1 MEGNI
6 MMKTATITFHS
17 AENYGAFLQAF
28 ALQQFVINEFGV
40 ENKILNYVSDH
51 MEEHYRIL
59 KKPESLQDVLRNTMM
74 IPFSRKLYKRKK
86 RFKRDQLKYLQLTE
100 RFKDTDGYNKI
111 IKEFDL
117 CIAGS
122 DQIWNLES
130 EDFSE
135 LFFLPNAKRKI
146 SYAASAGTTI
156 KDEWKP
162 QYIKYLHSFEKVCVR
177 ETNAA
182 NYFDDL
188 SLPSGKTE
196 ICIDPT
202 FLLPGA
208 TYRKMAGS
216 YSLIDKPY
224 IVYYSINN
232 NSDSMRLASQIGKQ
246 MGLPVIAIYSRVTSI
261 FAMKYGM
268 HTYFEAGPCEFLNL
282 LLNAQCVLTNSFHGT
297 ALSIIL
303 RKPFARLGLQINGEH
318 IRDDRIDSILEMTGL
333 ENRSV
338 WNLND
343 FVGLDKK
350 INWEYVEHET
360 DSQVNHAKSYLKRH
374 ILKESV

>member
-1 MEGNI
+1 ML
-6 MMKTATITFHS
+6 MKTATITFHS
-17 AENYGAFLQAF
+17 AENYGAFLQAY
-28 ALQQFVINEFGV
+28 ALQQFIINEFGV
-40 ENKILNYVSDH
+40 ENKILNYVSSH

-59 KKPESLQDVLRNTMM
+59 KWPESLKDVLRDMMM
-74 IPFSRKLYKRKK
+74 IPFSRKLYKRKM
-86 RFKRDQLKYLQLTE
+86 RFKRDQLRYLQLTQLF
-100 RFKDTDGYNKI
+100 RNTDEYNKMI
-111 IKEFDL
+111 QTFDL

-156 KDEWKP
+156 KDEWKS
-162 QYIKYLHSFEKVCVR
+162 QYIKYLHNFEKICVR

-188 SLPSGKTE
+188 VLPSGKTE

-202 FLLPGA
+202 FLLPSSI
-208 TYRKMAGS
+208 YKKMAGACP
-216 YSLIDKPY
+216 LIDKPY

-232 NSDSMRLASQIGKQ
+232 SSNSMRMASQIGKE
-246 MGLPVIAIYSRVTSI
+246 MGLPVFAIYSRMTSI
-261 FAMKYGM
+261 FALKYGI

-282 LLNAQCVLTNSFHGT
+282 LLNAECVLTNSFHGT

-303 RKPFARLGLQINGEH
+303 RRPFVRLGKEINGKRV
-318 IRDDRIDSILEMTGL
+318 RDDRIDSILEMTGL
-333 ENRSV
+333 EKRSV
-338 WNLND
+338 WNLSD
-343 FVGLDKK
+343 FTRLNKH
-350 INWEYVEHET
+350 INWASAELEIESQVEH
-360 DSQVNHAKSYLKRH
+360 AKLYLKKH